1 MIITQDEY
9 NIVKQTNRYLHI
21 KINLLNYKFQLVDE
35 LSGTLVGDP
44 TFTIN
49 SESDMRRTCSF
60 SLVPT
65 DSSFDIKNGNKIW
78 MDKYVQIY
86 IGIENNKMDNITYSN
101 MGIYMIHNPS
111 STYSEINNTVTIQ
124 GIDLMGKLTGL
135 RNGNLEG
142 IPYLIPEGSNVKEAV
157 IACLQEAGFENYIV
171 EEYEITTPYEIKI
184 DVGGTIYDILRELR
198 DILPNYQMYFDV
210 DGIFHFEPIPSGNNE
225 QIFIDDDVWNRVLID
240 YNKSTDFSTVKN
252 VIEVF
257 GKTHDIDNF
266 GGTAIVNENNYEINI
281 SGLTELNSYLKI
293 GFLTNKKI
301 ETPNLKINDFQIY
314 PIKNEDGTIPVFSDE
329 EKYYVVK
336 FKQDEDLFNIKTY
349 QNLNESYDG
358 ELLATLDNGI
368 YKITNENITS
378 LKDKDIIQFVT
389 PLIGNESIYQPEL
402 KINELESIK
411 ISTIVPLNNNCL
423 YTLIFKKGDDSKNYF
438 EFLGNIQPYAIAKE
452 ENPDSPFYVNGRLG
466 EIRIV
471 LSGGEYDNI
480 YTDNL
485 AQERANW
492 ELYTRCKLQDS
503 ITINCLPIYWADVN
517 KVISITLPNK
527 IGNEETN
534 LYIIKS
540 INTTFGIT
548 GVQSIQCMRY
558 YPYYSNYI
566 KNLKEV

>member
-1 MIITQDEY
+1 MVITQDEY
-9 NIVKQTNRYLHI
+9 NVVKQTNRYLHM

-49 SESDMRRTCSF
+49 ADSDMRRTCSF

-86 IGIENNKMDNITYSN
+86 IGIENNRTDDITYSN
-101 MGIYMIHNPS
+101 MGIYMVHNPS
-111 STYSEINNTVTIQ
+111 STYSETNNTVTIQ

-142 IPYLIPEGSNVKEAV
+142 LPYLIPEGSNVKEAV
-157 IACLQEAGFENYIV
+157 IACLKEAGFDNYVI
-171 EEYEITTPYEIKI
+171 EEYEITTPYEIKVDI
-184 DVGGTIYDILRELR
+184 GGTVYNILTELR
-198 DILPNYQMYFDV
+198 DMLPNYQMYFDI
-210 DGIFHFEPIPSGNNE
+210 DGVFHFEQIPNGNDE
-225 QIFIDDDVWNRVLID
+225 QIFIDDDVWSRVLID
-240 YNKSTDFSTVKN
+240 YSKSIDFSTVKN

-257 GKTHDIDNF
+257 GKTHEVSNF
-266 GGTAIVNENNYEINI
+266 GGNAVVNGNDYEINI
-281 SGLTELNSYLKI
+281 DGFTELITYLKI
-293 GFLTNKKI
+293 GFITGKRI
-301 ETPNLKINDFQIY
+301 DTPNLKINDLKSY
-314 PIKNEDGTIPVFSDE
+314 PIRNEDGTIPIFSDAE

-336 FKQDEDLFNIKTY
+336 FNKDEDLLNIKSY
-349 QNLNESYDG
+349 QQLNESYEGD
-358 ELLATLDNGI
+358 LLATLDNNTYVI
-368 YKITNENITS
+368 NNESITS
-378 LKDKDIIQFVT
+378 LNDGDTIQFVT
-389 PLIGNESIYQPEL
+389 PFLGNENIYQPEL
-402 KINELESIK
+402 KINELDSIK
-411 ISTIVPLNNNCL
+411 ISTIIPLNDNCL
-423 YTLIFKKGDDSKNYF
+423 YTLTFKKGDDSKSYF
-438 EFLGNIQPYAIAKE
+438 EFLGNVQPYAISKE
-452 ENPDSPFYVNGRLG
+452 ENPESPFYVNGRLG

-480 YTDNL
+480 YTDDL
-485 AQERANW
+485 AQERADW

-527 IGNEETN
+527 SGDEETN

-540 INTTFGIT
+540 ISTTFGVT

-558 YPYYSNYI
+558 YPYYSNYV
-566 KNLKEV
+566 KNI